1 MVHNGLL
8 DDFRRRRTAAEV
20 FNAPDA
26 PANPDEAI
34 AYIEDAIR
42 NGEAASMRSWDTQM
56 ALAQDAMTER
66 QWNLSRMKFP
76 TKCHK
81 RRSSMKLPFLLRRIK
96 S

>member
-1 MVHNGLL
+1 MT
-8 DDFRRRRTAAEV
+8 FCRRTCAAKV

-56 ALAQDAMTER
+56 AIAQDAMTER
-66 QWNLSRMKFP
+66 QLESVADEISDEM
-76 TKCHK
+76 
-81 RRSSMKLPFLLRRIK
+81 SQAEIGMKLPFLLRRIK